1 MKSLFAAL
9 LLLPTLALGAAN
21 DLFVNQRD
29 NTNSN
34 TLTRTVTSPAADAI
48 LGYGF
53 NGVVTANRVPMF
65 WTLGPGLQLTGNVL
79 SAPGSGAAPDW
90 SMITGKPE
98 LAAVATS
105 GSYADLSGKP
115 AIFNGSYA
123 ALTGVPS
130 TFVPS
135 AHTHAAAD
143 VTTGVLALARLPS
156 LPISQTTGLQTA
168 LDGKLAAPTGTAAQ
182 YLRGDGTLAMF
193 PSIPAAQVQTDWNAT
208 TGLGVLLNKPTSFP
222 PAAHNQT
229 WSTITSTPNTLAGYG
244 IQDGVSQSALTS
256 ALAVKFNTPTGTTA
270 QYVRGD
276 GSLATLPTAKRIEVY
291 TGTTNAAGQI
301 TVTYSTAFT
310 SVPVVQPPAPALPS
324 QVWTTISS
332 TTTGFT
338 LQLNQRNTVPLLGM
352 EVLLG
357 ATVPVNGAAATVLVV
372 SQ

>member
-1 MKSLFAAL
+1 MKRLFAAL

-65 WTLGPGLQLTGNVL
+65 WTLGPGLQLSGNVL
-79 SAPGSGAAPDW
+79 SAPGSSAAPDW

-98 LAAVATS
+98 FATVATS
-105 GSYADLSGKP
+105 
-115 AIFNGSYA
+115 GSYA
-123 ALTGVPS
+123 ALTGVPL
-130 TFVPS
+130 TFAPS

-143 VTTGVLALARLPS
+143 LTTGVLALARLPS

-182 YLRGDGTLAMF
+182 YLRGDGSLATF
-193 PSIPAAQVQTDWNAT
+193 PSIPANQVQTDWNAT
-208 TGLGVLLNKPTSFP
+208 TGLAVLLNKPTSFP
-222 PAAHNQT
+222 PAAHSQAWN
-229 WSTITSTPNTLAGYG
+229 TITSTPNTLAGYG
-244 IQDGVSQSALTS
+244 IQDGVSQSALTG
-256 ALAVKFNTPTGTTA
+256 ALAAKFNTPTGTTA

-301 TVTYSTAFT
+301 TVTYSTPFT
-310 SVPVVQPPAPALPS
+310 SAPVVQPPAPVLPS

-338 LQLNQRNTVPLLGM
+338 LQLNQRNTVNLLSV

-357 ATVPVNGAAATVLVV
+357 ATVPVNGASATVLVV

>member
-1 MKSLFAAL
+1 MKRLFAAL

-48 LGYGF
+48 LGYSF
-53 NGVVTANRVPMF
+53 NGVVSANRVPMF

-79 SAPGSGAAPDW
+79 SAPGAGAAPDW

-98 LAAVATS
+98 FAAVATS
-105 GSYADLSGKP
+105 
-115 AIFNGSYA
+115 GSYA

-130 TFVPS
+130 TFAPS

-182 YLRGDGTLAMF
+182 YLRGDGALATF

-222 PAAHNQT
+222 PAAHNQA

-301 TVTYSTAFT
+301 TVTYSTPFT
-310 SVPVVQPPAPALPS
+310 SVPVVQPPAPTLPS